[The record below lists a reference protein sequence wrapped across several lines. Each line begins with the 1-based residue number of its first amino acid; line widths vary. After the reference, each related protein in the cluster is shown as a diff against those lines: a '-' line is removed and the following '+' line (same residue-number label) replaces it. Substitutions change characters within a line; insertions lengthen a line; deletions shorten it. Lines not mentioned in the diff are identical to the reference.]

1 MRKHK
6 DDDDDDEE
14 VFVAS
19 GENVGKTMSY
29 REKQMVQRRCVLQ
42 RDPPSAI
49 LCGE

>member
-6 DDDDDDEE
+6 DDDDDEE

-19 GENVGKTMSY
+19 GENVGKIMSHG
-29 REKQMVQRRCVLQ
+29 EKQTVQRRSVLQ